1 MTGAI
6 VCLDSGTTT
15 VKAACFSSAGALLAT
30 DQAPNAALRRHGD
43 RVEQDMEQT
52 KEDGLT
58 VLRRCME
65 RAGPVM
71 PAALIVTGQ
80 GDGLWPLD
88 RHGKP
93 CGPAITWL
101 DGRTRALRSELA
113 VSGVLGAIA
122 EILMT
127 EPTTASQP
135 LQLLWLQRH
144 EPYRVDTLATALR
157 CKDWLFHV
165 LTGALLCEPTGTVP
179 SWGNPARQE
188 LSLDVERLLGLR
200 RGICLLPPMVGT
212 RASARPLSRSAAA
225 ATGLP
230 AGLPV
235 LLGPSD
241 VQATAIGL
249 GLGVQPDLR
258 RASVIGTSAI
268 HVSLIDA
275 PTSRPA
281 GPPGAIVQ
289 PFVEPGLALHLFP
302 GFNGGVAFGHV
313 GRLFGSADGSAGSAY
328 STVLVHPFFE
338 SGGERAP
345 ITAGTAGVSLFG
357 LDAGTT
363 GAEIAW
369 AAREAVA
376 FLARMSHAAMGGLGN
391 GCIALGGGLAA
402 DRVFVH
408 FLTHALGCTVRIPVD
423 RHAGLGGAALVA
435 AAVLAGCGL
444 QDQAAE
450 WPPLQA
456 ETIEPSDEWLTR
468 YAEAKFS
475 LFERS
480 LAAAAPIWD
489 GLAAL
494 KTVIKRTGPFV

>member
-1 MTGAI
+1 M
-6 VCLDSGTTT
+6 
-15 VKAACFSSAGALLAT
+15 
-30 DQAPNAALRRHGD
+30 
-43 RVEQDMEQT
+43 
-52 KEDGLT
+52 
-58 VLRRCME
+58 
-65 RAGPVM
+65 
-71 PAALIVTGQ
+71 
-80 GDGLWPLD
+80 
-88 RHGKP
+88 
-93 CGPAITWL
+93 
-101 DGRTRALRSELA
+101 
-113 VSGVLGAIA
+113 
-122 EILMT
+122 
-127 EPTTASQP
+127 
-135 LQLLWLQRH
+135 
-144 EPYRVDTLATALR
+144 
-157 CKDWLFHV
+157 
-165 LTGALLCEPTGTVP
+165 
-179 SWGNPARQE
+179 
-188 LSLDVERLLGLR
+188 ERLLSLR
-200 RGICLLPPMVGT
+200 RGLRLLPPMVGA
-212 RASARPLSRSAAA
+212 RASARPLSRAAAA

-230 AGLPV
+230 AVLPV

-258 RASVIGTSAI
+258 RASVIGASAI

-275 PTSRPA
+275 PASRPA

-313 GRLFGSADGSAGSAY
+313 DRLFGSVDGSAGSAY

-345 ITAGTAGVSLFG
+345 ITAGTAGVNLFG

-369 AAREAVA
+369 AARETVA
-376 FLARMSHAAMGGLGN
+376 FLARMSHAAMGGPGS

-402 DRVFVH
+402 
-408 FLTHALGCTVRIPVD
+408 D

-456 ETIEPSDEWLTR
+456 ETIGPSDEWLTR

-475 LFERS
+475 LTGDRRRAEVARHPATYRQRTARS
-480 LAAAAPIWD
+480 PYRSRRLSPHQ
-489 GLAAL
+489 LPPSL
-494 KTVIKRTGPFV
+494 